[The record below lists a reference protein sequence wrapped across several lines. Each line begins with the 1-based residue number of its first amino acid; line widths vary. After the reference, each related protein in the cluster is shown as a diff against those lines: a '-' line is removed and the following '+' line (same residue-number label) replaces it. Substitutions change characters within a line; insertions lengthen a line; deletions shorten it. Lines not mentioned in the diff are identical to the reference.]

1 MNLYEPFQFLTTEEC
16 DEIIAYANSQT
27 KKQGTF
33 KNYNRYAG
41 VRNNMIVWYKDS
53 SKWQNWIDLFNTI
66 DHKIDWIQTPQIAFY
81 SPGEKY
87 DWHVDQSPSQR
98 THQRLWTLT
107 CELQS
112 APGGKIEL
120 KGIQHNN
127 LHKGEAIIFPSTD
140 QHRATSPTQGQRIS
154 LTIWAMTKNYHRVD
168 KRTI

>member
-1 MNLYEPFQFLTTEEC
+1 MKLYERFKFLTAEEC
-16 DEIIAYANSQT
+16 DELIQYARTQDT
-27 KKQGTF
+27 IKGTTIGHGAQH
-33 KNYNRYAG
+33 K
-41 VRNNMIVWYKDS
+41 RNNSIVWYKDS

-87 DWHVDQSPSQR
+87 DWHVDQSPSRR

-112 APGGKIEL
+112 APDGKLEI
-120 KGIQHNN
+120 KGTQHHD

-140 QHRATSPTQGQRIS
+140 QHRATSPSQGQRIS
-154 LTIWAMTKNYHRVD
+154 LTIWAMTKNYHS
-168 KRTI
+168 I

>member
-16 DEIIAYANSQT
+16 DELIKYT
-27 KKQGTF
+27 EKQDTIKGTTIGH
-33 KNYNRYAG
+33 G
-41 VRNNMIVWYKDS
+41 VQHKRNNRIVWYKDS

-120 KGIQHNN
+120 KGTRYNN